1 MERKRRARINKCLD
15 ELKNLMIDALEVR
28 IICYCIIFH
37 ELFTQFPLQ
46 NSLFN
51 IYIFTL
57 INKESP
63 LPTFALMLMNYVI
76 FDA

>member
-1 MERKRRARINKCLD
+1 MSGWVEKSYDR
-15 ELKNLMIDALEVR
+15 
-28 IICYCIIFH
+28 CIRGTYYLLLYYYIY

-57 INKESP
+57 INKDP
-63 LPTFALMLMNYVI
+63 LPTFALTLMNYVI
-76 FDA
+76 FDT

>member
-1 MERKRRARINKCLD
+1 MSGWVEKSYDR
-15 ELKNLMIDALEVR
+15 
-28 IICYCIIFH
+28 CIRGTYYLLLYYYIY

-57 INKESP
+57 INKDP
-63 LPTFALMLMNYVI
+63 LPTFALTLMNYVI

>member
-1 MERKRRARINKCLD
+1 MSGWVEKSYDR
-15 ELKNLMIDALEVR
+15 
-28 IICYCIIFH
+28 CIRGTYYLLLYYYISH

-57 INKESP
+57 INKDP
-63 LPTFALMLMNYVI
+63 LPIFALTLMNYVI